1 MDEMVR
7 VPCVIYR
14 GGTSKGIFL
23 KENDLPS
30 DPARRD
36 AVICALFGSPD
47 TRQIDGLG
55 GADPLTSKVAI
66 IGPPSRSDADVDYT
80 FGQVDIVSPTVK
92 YDAVCGN
99 ISAAVGPY
107 AIDEGFVRTG
117 DTPAKVRIYST
128 NIRRIIEA
136 SVPVAGNAVRV
147 SGDYA
152 IDGVPGT
159 GAKIELNWA
168 DTAGANTGTVLPT
181 GNPQDSL
188 TVGGLGTISVSIVDV
203 GNPGVFV
210 KAKDLGLTGTEGPAE
225 IDTNPEL
232 VESCNAIA
240 DAAGKKIGAT
250 AFVTIVAPP
259 QTYDSPITGREVLA
273 EDVNYL
279 VRMIYMNKL
288 HKAYSASQTICS
300 GAASMIPGTTVHEVR
315 TPSVGG
321 ADLVRMG
328 HPAGVTELSVQAE
341 SSPDKTVFHK
351 IGVCRTARRLLEG
364 YAFVK
369 QEVFYGP

>member
-1 MDEMVR
+1 MSEMAR
-7 VPCVIYR
+7 IPCVIYR

-30 DPARRD
+30 DPAKRD

-66 IGPPSRSDADVDYT
+66 IGPPSRPDADVDYT

-92 YDAVCGN
+92 YNAVCGN

-107 AIDEGFVRTG
+107 AIDEGLVRPG
-117 DTPAKVRIYST
+117 HTPAKVRIFST
-128 NIRRIIEA
+128 NIKRIIEA
-136 SVPVAGNAVRV
+136 SVPVAGNAVTV

-159 GAKIELNWA
+159 GAQIELNWA
-168 DTAGANTGTVLPT
+168 DTAGANTGTILPT

-210 KAKDLGLTGTEGPAE
+210 KAKDLGLKGIEGPEE
-225 IDTNPEL
+225 IDSNLEL
-232 VESCNAIA
+232 IESCNAIA
-240 DAAGKKIGAT
+240 NAAGEKIGAT
-250 AFVTIVAPP
+250 AFVTLVAPP
-259 QTYDSPITGREVLA
+259 QTYDSPITGRQVRA
-273 EDVNYL
+273 ENVNYL
-279 VRMIYMNKL
+279 VRMIYMSKL

-300 GAASMIPGTTVHEVR
+300 GAASVIPGTTVYEVR
-315 TPSVGG
+315 TPPVEGT
-321 ADLVRMG
+321 DLVRMG
-328 HPAGVTELSVQAE
+328 HPAGVTELSVLAE
-341 SSPDKTVFHK
+341 CSPDGMVFHK
-351 IGVCRTARRLLEG
+351 IGVCRTARRLMEG
-364 YAFVK
+364 YAFVRK
-369 QEVFYGP
+369 ELF